1 MANKMNLAIQKQ
13 WESILNDQ
21 DSDVFLLRRY
31 DDLKKNP
38 DPSLGLVRAIEKELQ
53 SRGWH
58 LDNNKNWSW
67 EKNNERNT
75 I

>member
-1 MANKMNLAIQKQ
+1 VANKMNLAIQKQ
-13 WESILNDQ
+13 WESILNEQ

-38 DPSLGLVRAIEKELQ
+38 EPSLALVRAIEKELQ

-58 LDNNKNWSW
+58 LDNDKNWSW
-67 EKNNERNT
+67 EKTNEV
-75 I
+75 

>member
-1 MANKMNLAIQKQ
+1 MNLAIQKQ

-21 DSDVFLLRRY
+21 DSDVSLLRRY

-38 DPSLGLVRAIEKELQ
+38 EPSLGLVRAIEKELQ

-58 LDNNKNWSW
+58 LDNDKNWSW
-67 EKNNERNT
+67 EKTNERHT